1 MRMRRKKHGAERL
14 AAQAE
19 YLVEKPE
26 QKIASSMTHFGR
38 EGALWLEIGC
48 GKGGFACGM
57 AALHPLAN
65 LYAMERVADVMVV
78 AVERA
83 RERQEERTTD
93 NLRFMV
99 GDAQTLPEWFEEGS
113 LDAIYLNFSDPW
125 HKKRHSKRRLTYRT
139 MLEMYRRLL
148 KEGGRL
154 YFKTDNR
161 PLFDFTLEELREVGM
176 TPDYVT
182 YDLHASPYN
191 AGNVVTEYEANFT
204 AKGYSINALCVTM
217 HKGAIPSTAKEE
229 TV

>member
-19 YLVEKPE
+19 YLVTKPDAP
-26 QKIASSMTHFGR
+26 ITSPVTHFER
-38 EGALWLEIGC
+38 EGEMWLEIGC

-57 AALHPLAN
+57 AALHPDAN
-65 LYAMERVADVMVV
+65 LYAMERVADVMVI
-78 AVERA
+78 AVEQARA
-83 RERQEERTTD
+83 RSEERTSD

-99 GDAQTLPEWFEEGS
+99 GDAQELTEWFADGS

-125 HKKRHSKRRLTYRT
+125 HKKRHAKRRLTYRT
-139 MLEMYRRLL
+139 LLTLYRRLL
-148 KEGGRL
+148 KDGGRL

-161 PLFDFTLEELREVGM
+161 PLFDFTLEELAEVNM

-191 AGNVVTEYEANFT
+191 EGNVVTEYEANFT
-204 AKGYSINALCVTM
+204 AKGFPINALCVTM
-217 HKGAIPSTAKEE
+217 HKEAEPSQDA
-229 TV
+229 